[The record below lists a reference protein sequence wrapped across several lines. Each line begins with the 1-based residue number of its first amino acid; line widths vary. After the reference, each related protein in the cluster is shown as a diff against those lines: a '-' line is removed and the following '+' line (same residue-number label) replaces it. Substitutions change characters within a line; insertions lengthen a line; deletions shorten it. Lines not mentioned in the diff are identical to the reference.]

1 MSTESA
7 NIVQPEEVDF
17 FVQSLRPFDVKDIG
31 SKNWLQSHEILLKL
45 QQQAHL
51 EASTCREE
59 VIKELLIVHEKVEIL
74 VHEAYCV
81 LVWRLH
87 ILPKLLELD
96 ADPKATFLIYTVLFH
111 EATAIS
117 LLEIVLFH
125 PNGCES
131 LGDASIDLIDYCVQ
145 AITQLIGLVNV
156 GHFREEIKIQN
167 ETATRDD
174 LERQQ
179 RDLLYKIGIRC
190 ISILSFLTDKID
202 LLPLSA
208 ASRLV
213 RTHDTPCL
221 LSEII
226 HCQPWMRRVIGV
238 EKYIGDK
245 WVPVR
250 GASVLT
256 ITKSEA
262 QTWLCL
268 RQLLFNRNIMRNYEI
283 NEFRQR
289 ELAKCQLK
297 LTVRIL
303 DQLPPLL
310 ELKNF
315 LCTIAVGGNKT
326 NNGSMV
332 LEVLPQIK
340 DNLISNA
347 KKTGYRKIVEDQRAI
362 FIDLNQDAIHELA
375 KKLNDAY
382 NTDYLASLECNN
394 EVNSGKNV
402 CGNCDKE
409 AEKKCSRCEVVYYCC
424 RECQVEN
431 WPVHKSQCRVK
442 I

>member
-1 MSTESA
+1 MSDA

-17 FVQSLRPFDVKDIG
+17 FVQRVRSFDVKDIG
-31 SKNWLQSHEILLKL
+31 SKSWLDSHEILLKL

-59 VIKELLIVHEKVEIL
+59 LIKELLIVNAKLEIL

-87 ILPKLLELD
+87 ILPKLLALD

-111 EATAIS
+111 EATAVS

-125 PNGCES
+125 PNGCEA
-131 LGDASIDLIDYCVQ
+131 LGEASIDLIDYCVQ
-145 AITQLIGLVNV
+145 AVTQLIGLVTI
-156 GHFREEIKIQN
+156 GHFRDELKIQSEN
-167 ETATRDD
+167 ATRDD

-179 RDLLYKIGIRC
+179 RDLQYKIGIRC

-213 RTHDTPCL
+213 KTHDTPCL
-221 LSEII
+221 LSELI
-226 HCQPWMRRVIGV
+226 HCQPWIRRVNGI
-238 EKYIGDK
+238 EKFISDK
-245 WVPVR
+245 WVTVR
-250 GASVLT
+250 GESVLT
-256 ITKSEA
+256 VTKSEA
-262 QTWLCL
+262 QTWLCF
-268 RQLLFNRNIMRNYEI
+268 RQLLFNPNVMRNYEI

-289 ELAKCQLK
+289 ELAKCQNK
-297 LTVRIL
+297 LTVQVL
-303 DQLPPLL
+303 DQLPPLA
-310 ELKNF
+310 ELKHF
-315 LCTIAVGGNKT
+315 LCTLVVSGNKT
-326 NNGSMV
+326 NNSSMV

-347 KKTGYRKIVEDQRAI
+347 KKIGYRKIVESHRAI
-362 FIDLNQDAIHELA
+362 FIDLNQDTILELA
-375 KKLNDAY
+375 KKLNEAY

-394 EVNSGKNV
+394 EEKSCENL
-402 CGNCDKE
+402 CGNCGKQ
-409 AEKKCSRCEVVYYCC
+409 AEKKCSKCEAVYYCC

-431 WPVHKSQCRVK
+431 WSVHKNQCGNK

>member
-1 MSTESA
+1 MSET
-7 NIVQPEEVDF
+7 NIVHPEEVDF
-17 FVQSLRPFDVKDIG
+17 FVQSLRSFDVNEIG
-31 SKNWLQSHEILLKL
+31 SKKWLDSHEILLKL

-59 VIKELLIVHEKVEIL
+59 MIKELLIVNEKLEIL
-74 VHEAYCV
+74 VHEAYSV
-81 LVWRLH
+81 LVWRFH

-111 EATAIS
+111 EATVIS

-131 LGDASIDLIDYCVQ
+131 LGEASIDLIDYCVQ

-156 GHFREEIKIQN
+156 GHFRDEIKIQR
-167 ETATRDD
+167 ETTTRDD

-208 ASRLV
+208 ANRLV
-213 RTHDTPCL
+213 KTHDTPCL
-221 LSEII
+221 LSELI
-226 HCQPWMRRVIGV
+226 HCQPWIRRVNGV
-238 EKYIGDK
+238 EKYISDK
-245 WVPVR
+245 WVTVR
-250 GASVLT
+250 GESTWT

-262 QTWLCL
+262 QTWLCF
-268 RQLLFNRNIMRNYEI
+268 RQLLFSPNIMRSYDI

-289 ELAKCQLK
+289 ELAKCQGK
-297 LTVRIL
+297 LTVQIL
-303 DQLPPLL
+303 DQLPPLA
-310 ELKNF
+310 ELKHF
-315 LCTIAVGGNKT
+315 LCTLAVSGNKT

-332 LEVLPQIK
+332 LEVVPQIK
-340 DNLISNA
+340 DNLMKDA
-347 KKTGYRKIVEDQRAI
+347 KKIGYRKIVDSQRAT
-362 FIDLNQDAIHELA
+362 FIDLKEDAILELA

-382 NTDYLASLECNN
+382 NTDYLASLENN
-394 EVNSGKNV
+394 DEENL
-402 CGNCDKE
+402 CGNCNKKAD
-409 AEKKCSRCEVVYYCC
+409 KKCSKCEVVYYCC

-431 WPVHKSQCRVK
+431 WPVHKKQCGKK

>member
-1 MSTESA
+1 MSEA
-7 NIVQPEEVDF
+7 NVVHPEEVDF
-17 FVQSLRPFDVKDIG
+17 FVQSLRSFDVKDIG
-31 SKNWLQSHEILLKL
+31 SKSWLDSHEILLKL

-59 VIKELLIVHEKVEIL
+59 MIKELLIVNEKLEIL

-87 ILPKLLELD
+87 ILPKLLDLD
-96 ADPKATFLIYTVLFH
+96 SDPKATFLIYTVLFH

-131 LGDASIDLIDYCVQ
+131 LGEASIDLIDYCVQ
-145 AITQLIGLVNV
+145 AVTQLIGLVNV
-156 GHFREEIKIQN
+156 GHFREDEKTQR
-167 ETATRDD
+167 EATTRDD
-174 LERQQ
+174 LERQK

-208 ASRLV
+208 ANRLV
-213 RTHDTPCL
+213 KTHDTPCL
-221 LSEII
+221 LSELI
-226 HCQPWMRRVIGV
+226 HCQPWIRRVNGV
-238 EKYIGDK
+238 EKFISDK

-250 GASVLT
+250 GESLLT

-262 QTWLCL
+262 QTWICF
-268 RQLLFNRNIMRNYEI
+268 RQLLFNTNIMRNYEI

-289 ELAKCQLK
+289 ELAKCQSK
-297 LTVRIL
+297 LTVQIL
-303 DQLPPLL
+303 DQLPPLA
-310 ELKNF
+310 ELKHF
-315 LCTIAVGGNKT
+315 LCTLAVSGNKT

-340 DNLISNA
+340 ENLIEDA
-347 KKTGYRKIVEDQRAI
+347 KKIGYKKIVEMQRAI
-362 FIDLNQDAIHELA
+362 FIDLEHDAILDLA

-382 NTDYLASLECNN
+382 NTDYLASLENKG
-394 EVNSGKNV
+394 EEKL
-402 CGNCDKE
+402 CGNCNKKAD
-409 AEKKCSRCEVVYYCC
+409 KKCSKCEAVYYCC
-424 RECQVEN
+424 RECQVAN
-431 WPVHKSQCRVK
+431 WPVHKNQCGNK

>member
-1 MSTESA
+1 MNET
-7 NIVQPEEVDF
+7 NIVHPEEVDF
-17 FVQSLRPFDVKDIG
+17 FVRSLRSFDVKDIG
-31 SKNWLQSHEILLKL
+31 SKHWLDSHEILLKL

-59 VIKELLIVHEKVEIL
+59 MIKELLIVNEKLEIL

-96 ADPKATFLIYTVLFH
+96 ANPRATFLIYTVLFH

-131 LGDASIDLIDYCVQ
+131 LGETSIDLIDYCVQ
-145 AITQLIGLVNV
+145 AVTQLIGLVNV
-156 GHFREEIKIQN
+156 GHFRDETKIPI
-167 ETATRDD
+167 ETNTGDD
-174 LERQQ
+174 LVRQ

-213 RTHDTPCL
+213 KTHDTPCL
-221 LSEII
+221 LSELI
-226 HCQPWMRRVIGV
+226 HCQPWIRRVNGV
-238 EKYIGDK
+238 EKYIADK

-250 GASVLT
+250 GEFLLT

-268 RQLLFNRNIMRNYEI
+268 RQLLFNPNIMKNYEI

-289 ELAKCQLK
+289 ELAKCQGK
-297 LTVRIL
+297 LTVQIL
-303 DQLPPLL
+303 DQLPPLA
-310 ELKNF
+310 ELKHF
-315 LCTIAVGGNKT
+315 LCTLAVSGNKT

-340 DNLISNA
+340 DNLVGDA
-347 KKTGYRKIVEDQRAI
+347 KKIGYRKIVENQKAI
-362 FIDLNQDAIHELA
+362 FIELKQEDILELA
-375 KKLNDAY
+375 KKLNGAY
-382 NTDYLASLECNN
+382 NADYLASLEG
-394 EVNSGKNV
+394 NSTENV
-402 CGNCDKE
+402 CENICGNCNKK
-409 AEKKCSRCEVVYYCC
+409 AEKKCSKCQSVYYCC

-431 WPVHKSQCRVK
+431 WPLHKNICGNK

>member
-1 MSTESA
+1 MSET
-7 NIVQPEEVDF
+7 NIVHPEEVDF
-17 FVQSLRPFDVKDIG
+17 FVQSLRPFDVNDIG
-31 SKNWLQSHEILLKL
+31 SKNWLDAHEILLKL

-59 VIKELLIVHEKVEIL
+59 MIKELLIVNEKLEIL

-87 ILPKLLELD
+87 ILPKLFELD

-131 LGDASIDLIDYCVQ
+131 LGEVSIDLIDYCVQ
-145 AITQLIGLVNV
+145 AVTQLIGLVNV
-156 GHFREEIKIQN
+156 GHFRDEMKIPA
-167 ETATRDD
+167 ETTTRDD

-208 ASRLV
+208 ANRLV
-213 RTHDTPCL
+213 KTHDTPCL
-221 LSEII
+221 LSELI
-226 HCQPWMRRVIGV
+226 HCQPWIRRVNGV
-238 EKYIGDK
+238 EKYISDK
-245 WVPVR
+245 WVRVR
-250 GASVLT
+250 GESLLT

-262 QTWLCL
+262 QTWLCF
-268 RQLLFNRNIMRNYEI
+268 RQLLLNPNIMRNYEI

-289 ELAKCQLK
+289 ELAKCQGK
-297 LTVRIL
+297 LTVQIL
-303 DQLPPLL
+303 DQLPPLA
-310 ELKNF
+310 ELKHF
-315 LCTIAVGGNKT
+315 LCTLSVSGNKT

-340 DNLISNA
+340 DNLVKDA
-347 KKTGYRKIVEDQRAI
+347 KKFGYRKIVENQRTI
-362 FIDLNQDAIHELA
+362 FIDLKQEAILELA
-375 KKLNDAY
+375 QKLNVAY
-382 NTDYLASLECNN
+382 NADYLASLEGNN
-394 EVNSGKNV
+394 EENMCDNF
-402 CGNCDKE
+402 CGNCNKKAD
-409 AEKKCSRCEVVYYCC
+409 KKCSKCEVVYYCC

-431 WPVHKSQCRVK
+431 WPVHKNQCGK
-442 I
+442 